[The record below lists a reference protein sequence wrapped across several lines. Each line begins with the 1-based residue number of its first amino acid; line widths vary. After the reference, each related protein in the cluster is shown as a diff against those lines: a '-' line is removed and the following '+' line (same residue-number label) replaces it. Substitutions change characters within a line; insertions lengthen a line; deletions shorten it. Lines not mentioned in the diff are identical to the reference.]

1 MSEKKD
7 PIVVVKHLLA
17 GGIAGAVSRTVVFPL
32 ERLKILFQV
41 YLFIFH
47 YKYLSLFQILF
58 YNIGKLIKHE

>member
-17 GGIAGAVSRTVVFPL
+17 GGIAGAVSRTVVSPL

-41 YLFIFH
+41 YIYIHILLQI
-47 YKYLSLFQILF
+47 LSPFQILF
-58 YNIGKLIKHE
+58 IILAKIKT